1 MFTAI
6 MEAIGGVFGGLG
18 SIFDF
23 MSKKDTENQIRKGY
37 EEEKK
42 ADNLEEDKIG
52 KEKADKA
59 KAQVS
64 KAKEDV
70 KAVRDADMKDAELTD
85 EEVKAELV
93 EIEDED
99 DKRIR
104 AIQIKAAV
112 ELKKRKTIAVEKV
125 EKNKD
130 FNDGEE
136 ITFGG

>member
-1 MFTAI
+1 MFTVI

-52 KEKADKA
+52 KAKADKA

-70 KAVRDADMKDAELTD
+70 KAVRDADLKDAELSA
-85 EEVKAELV
+85 EEVKEELS
-93 EIEDED
+93 EIEDKD
-99 DKRIR
+99 DKRKREKEIN
-104 AIQIKAAV
+104 AAV
-112 ELKKRKTIAVEKV
+112 ELKKRKEIAVKKV
-125 EKNKD
+125 EANKD

>member
-1 MFTAI
+1 
-6 MEAIGGVFGGLG
+6 METINSLFGSLG

-52 KEKADKA
+52 KAKADKA

-70 KAVRDADMKDAELTD
+70 KAVRDANLQDAELS
-85 EEVKAELV
+85 EEEISVELS
-93 EIEDED
+93 EIEDKD
-99 DKRIR
+99 DKRKRKKEIN
-104 AIQIKAAV
+104 AAK
-112 ELKKRKTIAVEKV
+112 ELKKRKEVTIQKIEA
-125 EKNKD
+125 NKD
-130 FNDGEE
+130 FSDGKE

>member
-6 MEAIGGVFGGLG
+6 MEAIGGIFGGLG

-52 KEKADKA
+52 KAKADKA

-70 KAVRDADMKDAELTD
+70 KAVRDADLKDAELSA
-85 EEVKAELV
+85 EEVKEELS
-93 EIEDED
+93 EIEDKD
-99 DKRIR
+99 DKRKREKEIN
-104 AIQIKAAV
+104 AAV
-112 ELKKRKTIAVEKV
+112 ELKKRKDATVKKV
-125 EKNKD
+125 EANKD